1 MILVTND
8 DGIAAEGLRTLADA
22 MRPLGEVTI
31 IAPDRE
37 QSATSHSLTL
47 HRPLRLRQAGPGI
60 LSVDGTPTDCVLL
73 GVHGFLE
80 EPPTLIVSG
89 INHGPNMGNDVLY
102 SGTVSAASEGAFL
115 GIPSIAFSLA
125 TWEPTDFAPAGRIA
139 GALVRMLLKRGLTPG
154 LCLNVNIPALPDA
167 EIRGI
172 RVARLGRRVFH
183 DVIVKKTD
191 PRGKSYY
198 WIGGENPTW
207 DPDEASD
214 FHAVSNGY
222 VAVTP
227 LSFELTD
234 YKAIVELET
243 MGLSIHDE

>member
-1 MILVTND
+1 MILGTND
-8 DGIAAEGLRTLADA
+8 DGSAAVGLRTRAEA
-22 MRPLGEVTI
+22 MRPLGEVVI

-47 HRPLRLRQAGPGI
+47 HRPLRIRKVADGI

-73 GVHGFLE
+73 GVHGFLK
-80 EPPTLIVSG
+80 EPPTLVVSG
-89 INHGPNMGNDVLY
+89 INHGPNLGNDVLY

-125 TWEPTDFAPAGRIA
+125 TWEPSDFGPSGRIA
-139 GALVRMLLKRGLTPG
+139 ASLVRLLLRRGIRAG
-154 LCLNVNIPALPDA
+154 MCLNVNIPPVPEG
-167 EIRGI
+167 EIRGL

-183 DVIVKKTD
+183 DVIVEKTD

-207 DPDEASD
+207 EQDEASD
-214 FHAVSNGY
+214 FHAVTHGFVS
-222 VAVTP
+222 VTP

-243 MGLSIHDE
+243 LGLTIHDE